1 MTTERRTADSVDAE
15 EFKRQLE
22 ALNAEY
28 RSGLP
33 ARLGEIDDLWRKSP
47 GSNAALLR
55 ALHSMA
61 GSAKTFGVKGVSE
74 AAAAA
79 EQYLAPFCE
88 RGVEPGPAD
97 RAAFEQLLGALRRAA
112 AAGAP

>member
-1 MTTERRTADSVDAE
+1 VDAD
-15 EFKRQLE
+15 EFRRQLE

-33 ARLGEIDDLWRKSP
+33 AKLAEIDALWARS
-47 GSNAALLR
+47 GADAALLR

-79 EQYLAPFCE
+79 EHYLAPFCE
-88 RGVEPGPAD
+88 RGIAPK
-97 RAAFEQLLGALRRAA
+97 AAERSEFERLLGALKRA

>member
-1 MTTERRTADSVDAE
+1 MDAD

-28 RSGLP
+28 RAGLP
-33 ARLGEIDDLWRKSP
+33 AKLAEIDVLWATSAATD
-47 GSNAALLR
+47 AALLR

-61 GSAKTFGVKGVSE
+61 GSARTFGVKGVSE

-79 EQYLAPFCE
+79 EHYLAPFCE
-88 RGVEPGPAD
+88 GGAELKAAQ
-97 RAAFEQLLGALRRAA
+97 RAEFERLLQELKRV
-112 AAGAP
+112 AAGGAP

>member
-1 MTTERRTADSVDAE
+1 VDAD

-28 RSGLP
+28 RAGLP
-33 ARLGEIDDLWRKSP
+33 AKLAEIDALWTKSP
-47 GSNAALLR
+47 GDGAALLR

-61 GSAKTFGVKGVSE
+61 GSARTFGVKGVSE

-79 EQYLAPFCE
+79 EHYLAPFCE
-88 RGVEPGPAD
+88 SGTEPK
-97 RAAFEQLLGALRRAA
+97 AAQRNEFERLLQELRRV
-112 AAGAP
+112 AAGGSS

>member
-1 MTTERRTADSVDAE
+1 VDKD
-15 EFKRQLE
+15 EFRRQLD

-33 ARLGEIDDLWRKSP
+33 AKLVEIDALWAKSS
-47 GSNAALLR
+47 GTDATLLR

-79 EQYLAPFCE
+79 EHYLAPFCE
-88 RGVEPGPAD
+88 RSKVPDSAQ
-97 RAAFEQLLGALRRAA
+97 RAEFERLLGALKRVATD
-112 AAGAP
+112 GAP